1 MSKTKTNTQ
10 TQTENQTQAFS
21 KAGAPIRGA
30 EYVVASGR
38 GWAVVTRKV
47 GDREFLDLRVRASFD
62 RSVAQILE
70 EAIPKIQQLQR
81 EGKIKGPV
89 GYTWWIGRT
98 PLRFLIFQDGLRV
111 KLSDSLWAGSGLL
124 RRIYEL
130 VSKFSKEPQDEEEEV
145 DEFVNNIP
153 ESEK

>member
-1 MSKTKTNTQ
+1 MVRRT
-10 TQTENQTQAFS
+10 
-21 KAGAPIRGA
+21 
-30 EYVVASGR
+30 
-38 GWAVVTRKV
+38 V

-62 RSVAQILE
+62 RSVVQILE
-70 EAIPKIQQLQR
+70 EAIPKIQELQR
-81 EGKIKGPV
+81 KGIIGPV

-130 VSKFSKEPQDEEEEV
+130 VSKFSKEPQDGEEEV